1 MKRRQLLQTLSVSSI
16 AYTGMGRWIRSVQA
30 DGQNFF
36 RYHDPRGD
44 DLLAESLD
52 RVEFWNGSELTQY
65 PGYPYDQIRI
75 KEDNRGIVTFI
86 SGTGN
91 TTFTPALV
99 AEGIFEHQNIIPQY
113 MSRLKVGEYLGRGVD
128 SHHGLAYTDM
138 FFLADIKI
146 FYMSVPLR
154 TVRYPLGDGRFICAI
169 ELVTENMVSPD
180 EWVEYTSFMRT
191 AEATLQGDWTIF
203 PVVPMEYLVGY
214 YLVEPDTVSGARVSM
229 TTRMQFKQDVSWVAD
244 WGAQLSIVL
253 RQGMIAGFMGSVEAC
268 KHLKSTR
275 LEASP

>member
-1 MKRRQLLQTLSVSSI
+1 MLS
-16 AYTGMGRWIRSVQA
+16 
-30 DGQNFF
+30 
-36 RYHDPRGD
+36 
-44 DLLAESLD
+44 ESLD
-52 RVEFWNGSELTQY
+52 RSEFWKGSELTQY

-91 TTFTPALV
+91 ATFTPALV

-113 MSRLKVGEYLGRGVD
+113 MSRLKVGEYLGRGID
-128 SHHGLAYTDM
+128 PHHGLEYTDM

-154 TVRYPLGDGRFICAI
+154 TVRFPLGDGRYLCSI
-169 ELVTENMVSPD
+169 ELVTEDMVSPE
-180 EWVEYTSFMRT
+180 EWLQYTTFMRA
-191 AEATLQGDWTIF
+191 AESTLQGDWTIF

-214 YLVEPDTVSGARVSM
+214 YLVEPDPVSGARVNM
-229 TTRMQFKQDVSWVAD
+229 TTRMKFKQDVSWVAD

-268 KHLKSTR
+268 KHLQRARSGQV
-275 LEASP
+275 P